1 MSVPF
6 SNTHLRVPRGFGNL
20 LEGLA
25 REVLRDQPKDIPTF
39 AALYFTALL
48 KEREE
53 SGLDPAEWCARLED
67 RFYNNHAFKNSP
79 NQVNTSP
86 ADATLKISEK
96 KDELTES
103 QTEDETGNFEPV
115 GIPSPTNSNLD
126 VCEDVQGTES
136 QGKYEM
142 DNITDKDVISMQMDP
157 SSELSDNRLT
167 DMDADTEE
175 QSETEEVKDETSDV
189 SNKGN
194 MTGEEMNERAAKEV
208 CKSEL
213 EPSEDISLGGLSNVD
228 VCAEELRKTE
238 EGEEQT
244 SQEISTG
251 DDAILGSSNEENH
264 SSEFELTQEV
274 SFTGL
279 TNVDVCA
286 EELRGTK
293 ESEEEG
299 TAEDGLS
306 EGFKD
311 QDLADAQE
319 SSISLMVEI
328 SGPLSPHY
336 HQTESPEPILQETT
350 DNSGGVSEEEGIEN
364 LIVSTTYTGETHE
377 VAPSIDDASRILSDD
392 ESVLG
397 DDEEQKEESLV
408 QISTEEVPKTLEV
421 KMYEQQPEE
430 EGSVEASQTEAE
442 QPDVVSED
450 AEEETGLVGHDTQDL
465 VEPNTDIEGE
475 AEAVTAEAEAQI
487 KAMEQDAADI
497 EMEQDYKSDSSD
509 SSDEDEEKLSKVN
522 VSTPNQQASEIEQ
535 KPEDETDYEN
545 KDINKKEM
553 GEDISQQDSTK
564 IENKQENDAPH
575 IKHDNTEMGEKYIS
589 NTYQQDPSAIQGEA
603 GQENEVRPV
612 ELQQEDAGKETGD
625 TAEQQEET
633 DALEYRETE
642 LKGLGKEHTVTPFQD
657 TEQADD
663 NPEHIPEGDIKDS
676 VDKTYDKEECSQ
688 PQEEEDIMDIPLD
701 DPEANKA
708 AAKIQAG
715 FRGHM
720 TRKKIKPADKPEG
733 DGDEEVSS
741 SGEALNGNQGDTE
754 SGGSEGVER
763 DDTSVPEQ

>member
-6 SNTHLRVPRGFGNL
+6 SNTHLRVPRGFGNI

-48 KEREE
+48 KERED

-79 NQVNTSP
+79 NQVDTSP
-86 ADATLKISEK
+86 VDATLKISKK
-96 KDELTES
+96 KDALTES
-103 QTEDETGNFEPV
+103 QTEEETGNIEPV

-136 QGKYEM
+136 RGKDEIV
-142 DNITDKDVISMQMDP
+142 NITDKDGISMQIYP
-157 SSELSDNRLT
+157 SEVSDNKLT
-167 DMDADTEE
+167 D
-175 QSETEEVKDETSDV
+175 VDV
-189 SNKGN
+189 N
-194 MTGEEMNERAAKEV
+194 MTGKEMNERADKVV
-208 CKSEL
+208 CLSEF
-213 EPSEDISLGGLSNVD
+213 EPSEEISLGGLSNVD

-238 EGEEQT
+238 EGEELT

-251 DDAILGSSNEENH
+251 DDAILGSSYEMNR

-279 TNVDVCA
+279 FNIDVCA

-293 ESEEEG
+293 EREEQA

-328 SGPLSPHY
+328 SGRLSPP
-336 HQTESPEPILQETT
+336 QTESPEPILQETT
-350 DNSGGVSEEEGIEN
+350 DNSGVVPEEEGMEN
-364 LIVSTTYTGETHE
+364 QIVSTTYTGQTHE
-377 VAPSIDDASRILSDD
+377 VASSIDDASRILSDN

-397 DDEEQKEESLV
+397 DDEEQKEESIV
-408 QISTEEVPKTLEV
+408 QISTKEVPKTLKV
-421 KMYEQQPEE
+421 KMYEEQPEE
-430 EGSVEASQTEAE
+430 EGSVEASLTEAE
-442 QPDVVSED
+442 RPDVVSED
-450 AEEETGLVGHDTQDL
+450 AEEETGLVGHDTQDS
-465 VEPNTDIEGE
+465 VEPNTNIEGE

-487 KAMEQDAADI
+487 KAMEHEASDI
-497 EMEQDYKSDSSD
+497 EVEQDHTSD
-509 SSDEDEEKLSKVN
+509 SSDEVGEKLSKVN
-522 VSTPNQQASEIEQ
+522 VRIPNQQASQIEQ
-535 KPEDETDYEN
+535 KQEDEPDHEN
-545 KDINKKEM
+545 KDLSKKEM
-553 GEDISQQDSTK
+553 GEDISPEDSTK
-564 IENKQENDAPH
+564 MENKQENDNPY
-575 IKHDNTEMGEKYIS
+575 INDDDTDMGGKYIS
-589 NTYQQDPSAIQGEA
+589 HAYQQGPS
-603 GQENEVRPV
+603 NEVRPA
-612 ELQQEDAGKETGD
+612 ELQQEDAEKETGD
-625 TAEQQEET
+625 TAEQQEDI
-633 DALEYRETE
+633 DAVEHLETE
-642 LKGLGKEHTVTPFQD
+642 LKGLGKEDTMTPSQD
-657 TEQADD
+657 TDQTDD
-663 NPEHIPEGDIKDS
+663 NPEHMPEAEIKDS

-733 DGDEEVSS
+733 EEEDEEVSS
-741 SGEALNGNQGDTE
+741 SGEALNGNQGGTE
-754 SGGSEGVER
+754 SGGSDGVER

>member
-6 SNTHLRVPRGFGNL
+6 SNTHLRVPRGFGNI

-48 KEREE
+48 KERED

-79 NQVNTSP
+79 NQVDTSP
-86 ADATLKISEK
+86 VDATLKISKK
-96 KDELTES
+96 KDALTES
-103 QTEDETGNFEPV
+103 QTEEETGNIEPV

-136 QGKYEM
+136 RGKDEIV
-142 DNITDKDVISMQMDP
+142 NITDKDGISMQIYP
-157 SSELSDNRLT
+157 SEVSDNKLT
-167 DMDADTEE
+167 D
-175 QSETEEVKDETSDV
+175 VDV
-189 SNKGN
+189 N
-194 MTGEEMNERAAKEV
+194 MTGKEMNERADKVV
-208 CKSEL
+208 CLSEF
-213 EPSEDISLGGLSNVD
+213 EPSEEISLGGLSNVD

-238 EGEEQT
+238 EGEELT

-251 DDAILGSSNEENH
+251 DDAILGSSYEMNR

-279 TNVDVCA
+279 FNIDVCA

-293 ESEEEG
+293 EREEQA

-328 SGPLSPHY
+328 SGRLSPP
-336 HQTESPEPILQETT
+336 QTESPEPILQETT
-350 DNSGGVSEEEGIEN
+350 DNSGVVPEEEGMEN
-364 LIVSTTYTGETHE
+364 QIVSTTYTGQTHE
-377 VAPSIDDASRILSDD
+377 VASSIDDASRILSDN

-397 DDEEQKEESLV
+397 DDEEQKEESIV
-408 QISTEEVPKTLEV
+408 QISTKEVPKTLKV
-421 KMYEQQPEE
+421 KMYEEQPEE
-430 EGSVEASQTEAE
+430 EGSVEASLTEAE
-442 QPDVVSED
+442 RPDVVSED
-450 AEEETGLVGHDTQDL
+450 AEEETGLVGHDTQDS
-465 VEPNTDIEGE
+465 VEPNTNIEGE

-487 KAMEQDAADI
+487 KAMEHEASDI
-497 EMEQDYKSDSSD
+497 EVEQDHTSD
-509 SSDEDEEKLSKVN
+509 SSDEVGEKLSKVN
-522 VSTPNQQASEIEQ
+522 VRIPNQQASQIEQ
-535 KPEDETDYEN
+535 KQEDEPDHEN
-545 KDINKKEM
+545 KDLSKKEM
-553 GEDISQQDSTK
+553 GEDISPEDSTK
-564 IENKQENDAPH
+564 MENKQENDNPY
-575 IKHDNTEMGEKYIS
+575 INDDDTDMGGKYIS
-589 NTYQQDPSAIQGEA
+589 HAYQQGPS
-603 GQENEVRPV
+603 NEVRPA
-612 ELQQEDAGKETGD
+612 ELQQEDAEKETGD
-625 TAEQQEET
+625 TAEQQEDI
-633 DALEYRETE
+633 DAVEHLETE
-642 LKGLGKEHTVTPFQD
+642 LKGLGKEDTMTPSQD
-657 TEQADD
+657 TDQTDD
-663 NPEHIPEGDIKDS
+663 NPEHMPEAEIKDS

-733 DGDEEVSS
+733 EEEDEE
-741 SGEALNGNQGDTE
+741 NQVAQTE
-754 SGGSEGVER
+754 
-763 DDTSVPEQ
+763 

>member
-6 SNTHLRVPRGFGNL
+6 SNTHLRVPRGFGNI

-48 KEREE
+48 KERED

-79 NQVNTSP
+79 NQVDTSP
-86 ADATLKISEK
+86 VDATLKISKK

-103 QTEDETGNFEPV
+103 QTEEETGNIEPV

-126 VCEDVQGTES
+126 VYEDVQGTES

-142 DNITDKDVISMQMDP
+142 VNITDKDVISMQIYP
-157 SSELSDNRLT
+157 SEVSDNKLT
-167 DMDADTEE
+167 DMD
-175 QSETEEVKDETSDV
+175 V
-189 SNKGN
+189 N
-194 MTGEEMNERAAKEV
+194 MTGKEMNERADKMV
-208 CKSEL
+208 CLSEF
-213 EPSEDISLGGLSNVD
+213 EPSEEISLGGLSNVD

-238 EGEEQT
+238 EGEELT

-251 DDAILGSSNEENH
+251 DDAILGSSYEMNR

-279 TNVDVCA
+279 FNIDVCA

-293 ESEEEG
+293 EREEQA

-319 SSISLMVEI
+319 SSISLMVEN
-328 SGPLSPHY
+328 SGRLSPL
-336 HQTESPEPILQETT
+336 QTESPEPILQETT
-350 DNSGGVSEEEGIEN
+350 DNSGGVAEEEN
-364 LIVSTTYTGETHE
+364 LIVSTTYTGQTHE
-377 VAPSIDDASRILSDD
+377 VASSIDDASRILSDN

-397 DDEEQKEESLV
+397 DDEKQKEESIV
-408 QISTEEVPKTLEV
+408 QISTEEVPKTLKV

-442 QPDVVSED
+442 RPDVVSED
-450 AEEETGLVGHDTQDL
+450 AEEETGLVGHDTQDS
-465 VEPNTDIEGE
+465 VEPNTNIEGE

-487 KAMEQDAADI
+487 KAMEHEASDI
-497 EMEQDYKSDSSD
+497 EVEQDYKSDSSD
-509 SSDEDEEKLSKVN
+509 EDGEKFSKVN
-522 VSTPNQQASEIEQ
+522 VRIPNQQASQIEQ
-535 KPEDETDYEN
+535 KQEDEPDQEN
-545 KDINKKEM
+545 KNLSKKEM
-553 GEDISQQDSTK
+553 GEDISPEDSTK
-564 IENKQENDAPH
+564 MENKQENDNPY
-575 IKHDNTEMGEKYIS
+575 INDDDIDMGGKYIS
-589 NTYQQDPSAIQGEA
+589 HAYQQGPS
-603 GQENEVRPV
+603 NEVRPA
-612 ELQQEDAGKETGD
+612 ELQQEDAEKETGD
-625 TAEQQEET
+625 TAEQQEDI
-633 DALEYRETE
+633 DAVEHMETE
-642 LKGLGKEHTVTPFQD
+642 LKGLGKEDTMTPSQD
-657 TEQADD
+657 TDQTDD
-663 NPEHIPEGDIKDS
+663 NPEHMPEGEIKDS

-733 DGDEEVSS
+733 EEEDEE
-741 SGEALNGNQGDTE
+741 NQAAQTE
-754 SGGSEGVER
+754 
-763 DDTSVPEQ
+763 

>member
-6 SNTHLRVPRGFGNL
+6 SNTHLRVPRGFGNI

-25 REVLRDQPKDIPTF
+25 REILRDQPKDIPTF

-48 KEREE
+48 KERED

-86 ADATLKISEK
+86 ADATLKISKE

-103 QTEDETGNFEPV
+103 QTEDETSHIEPV

-142 DNITDKDVISMQMDP
+142 VNITDKDVVSMQIYP
-157 SSELSDNRLT
+157 SEVSDNKLT
-167 DMDADTEE
+167 DMD
-175 QSETEEVKDETSDV
+175 V
-189 SNKGN
+189 N
-194 MTGEEMNERAAKEV
+194 MTSKEMNERADKVV
-208 CKSEL
+208 CLSKF
-213 EPSEDISLGGLSNVD
+213 EPSEEISLGGLSNVD

-238 EGEEQT
+238 EGEEDT

-251 DDAILGSSNEENH
+251 DDAILGSSNEMNL

-279 TNVDVCA
+279 FNIDVCA

-293 ESEEEG
+293 EREEQG

-328 SGPLSPHY
+328 SGRLSPP
-336 HQTESPEPILQETT
+336 QTESPEPILQETT
-350 DNSGGVSEEEGIEN
+350 DNSGGVPEEEGIEN
-364 LIVSTTYTGETHE
+364 LIVSTTYTGQTHE
-377 VAPSIDDASRILSDD
+377 VASSIDDASRILSDN

-408 QISTEEVPKTLEV
+408 QISTEEVPKTLKV

-430 EGSVEASQTEAE
+430 EGSVEASQTEAGR
-442 QPDVVSED
+442 PDVVSED
-450 AEEETGLVGHDTQDL
+450 AEEETGLVGHDTQDS
-465 VEPNTDIEGE
+465 VEPNTNIEGE
-475 AEAVTAEAEAQI
+475 TEAVTAEAEAQI
-487 KAMEQDAADI
+487 MAMEHEASDI
-497 EMEQDYKSDSSD
+497 EVEQDYKSDSSD
-509 SSDEDEEKLSKVN
+509 SSDEDGEKLSTVN
-522 VSTPNQQASEIEQ
+522 VLTPNQQASQIEQ
-535 KPEDETDYEN
+535 KQEDETDHEN
-545 KDINKKEM
+545 KDLSKKEM
-553 GEDISQQDSTK
+553 GEDISPEDSTK
-564 IENKQENDAPH
+564 MENKQENDNPYIDDA
-575 IKHDNTEMGEKYIS
+575 EMGEKSIS
-589 NTYQQDPSAIQGEA
+589 HAYQQGPS
-603 GQENEVRPV
+603 NEVRAA
-612 ELQQEDAGKETGD
+612 ELQQEDAEKETGD
-625 TAEQQEET
+625 RAEQQEDT
-633 DALEYRETE
+633 DAVEYRETE
-642 LKGLGKEHTVTPFQD
+642 LKGLGKEDTMTTSQD
-657 TEQADD
+657 TDQTDD
-663 NPEHIPEGDIKDS
+663 NPVHMPEGEIKDS

-733 DGDEEVSS
+733 EEEEEVSS
-741 SGEALNGNQGDTE
+741 SGEALNGNQGGTE
-754 SGGSEGVER
+754 SGGSDGVER